1 MALEYF
7 NSYLYGPLADAAAP
21 SSAIVWTSKQY
32 CTMTGW
38 NGLEN
43 ADDIQFKPTKFADK
57 RLRFLQLLSATTPPK
72 EFANAVS
79 GQYDIK
85 TWRKDDCV
93 LSLDGGKAVYLKF
106 PNINQIVT
114 YTSPERLPTFSKS
127 WQPTVFVLNA
137 NVITVRLT
145 QETALLVT
153 RNSESESSFNVAAV
167 KYNQGFICV
176 HPCTDLVLCYGS
188 YSIKT
193 LKNCLTIPSLG
204 SAAGPW
210 NYIIQFF
217 DWGTLVLCKNI
228 KIYKQ
233 NIMKGLC
240 GSSGKPGNFGLLYC
254 GPNLFLHLT
263 LLTPMGIARS
273 LKHGENFAATAKK
286 ISESDITIYLLLDGQ
301 LAFYEYSFD
310 MRVNKPN
317 LPKVHVPIKFKVV
330 SEKKRDGT
338 KKESNVEWS
347 FVETKTVKVPV
358 KEGGPTSD
366 FDYLVNNQVVAM
378 YDAEIGQ
385 YLTHPEGAKLSSAFS
400 EVLAKDRSNDCKN
413 NGDEIGDST
422 THGVKNIE

>member
-7 NSYLYGPLADAAAP
+7 SSSLYGPLADAAAP
-21 SSAIVWTSKQY
+21 SSAVVWTSKQY

-43 ADDIQFKPTKFADK
+43 ADDIQFRPTKFADK
-57 RLRFLQLLSATTPPK
+57 RFRFLQLLSATTPPK

-127 WQPTVFVLNA
+127 WQPIVFVLNE

-153 RNSESESSFNVAAV
+153 RNSASESSFNVVAV

-176 HPCTDLVLCYGS
+176 HPCTNLVLCYGS
-188 YSIKT
+188 YSIT
-193 LKNCLTIPSLG
+193 SLKNCLTIPSLG

-217 DWGTLVLCKNI
+217 EWGTLILCKNI

-233 NIMKGLC
+233 NLVKGLC
-240 GSSGKPGNFGLLYC
+240 GGGGKSGHFGLLYC
-254 GPNLFLHLT
+254 APNMFLHLT
-263 LLTPMGIARS
+263 LVTPMGISRS

-301 LAFYEYSFD
+301 LAVYEYSFD
-310 MRVNKPN
+310 MRLNKPN
-317 LPKVHVPIKFKVV
+317 LPGVHVPIKFKVV
-330 SEKKRDGT
+330 TEKKKDGA
-338 KKESNVEWS
+338 KKDGDPEWI
-347 FVETKTVKVPV
+347 FAENKTVKVPV
-358 KEGGPTSD
+358 KEGCPTTD
-366 FDYLVNNQVVAM
+366 FDYLVNNEVVAM

-385 YLTHPEGAKLSSAFS
+385 YLTHPQGAKLSSAFR
-400 EVLAKDRSNDCKN
+400 EVLAKEPKETFNNDNCCKD
-413 NGDEIGDST
+413 NGDDVAGAT
-422 THGVKNIE
+422 